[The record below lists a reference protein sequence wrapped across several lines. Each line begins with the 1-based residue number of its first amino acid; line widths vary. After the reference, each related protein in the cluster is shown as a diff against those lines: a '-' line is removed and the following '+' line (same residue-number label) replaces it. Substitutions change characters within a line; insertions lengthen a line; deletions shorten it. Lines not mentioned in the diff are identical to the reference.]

1 MAKKSFWNAY
11 DHLGGC
17 ILLNL
22 LWSLC
27 SIPWLALAAL
37 FLMAGAGQFT
47 AGRPF
52 FGLMLAIAGIEQL
65 MISPISAGL
74 WAVAAQWSDYQATAT
89 REFFPLLRQHFF
101 RSLGLWLLFTVC
113 VLVLAVNAV
122 FYQGLLGG
130 VPILAAFVAAL
141 MGWAFMF
148 ICLLQVYALALLIQ
162 DQLSLKKILRRS
174 ALLVLDNIWYSVC
187 LFLLIS
193 LILLI
198 GLVSVAGLLLFSVG
212 LIAVIDN
219 TGLREI
225 LKKYQP
231 QEKTERPRTWAQVRQ
246 AETGAEEEPRG
257 WRDLWRPWAD

>member
-17 ILLNL
+17 VLLNL
-22 LWSLC
+22 LWSLF
-27 SIPWLALAAL
+27 SVPWLALAAL
-37 FLMAGAGQFT
+37 LLMAGAGQFT

-74 WAVAAQWSDYQATAT
+74 WAVAARWSDYQVTAT
-89 REFFPLLRQHFF
+89 RDFFPFRRRHFF
-101 RSLGLWLLFTVC
+101 RSLGLWLLFTVGA
-113 VLVLAVNAV
+113 LVLAVNAV
-122 FYQGLLGG
+122 FYQGLLGD
-130 VPILAAFVAAL
+130 VPILGAFVAAL
-141 MGWAFMF
+141 MGWAFVF
-148 ICLLQVYALALLIQ
+148 ICLLQVYALALLVH
-162 DQLSLKKILRRS
+162 DQLSLKKILHRS

-198 GLVSVAGLLLFSVG
+198 GLVSVAGLLFFSVG
-212 LIAVIDN
+212 LIAVIAN

-231 QEKTERPRTWAQVRQ
+231 MEKTEKPKTWAQVRQ
-246 AETGAEEEPRG
+246 AETSAEDELRG
-257 WRDLWRPWAD
+257 WRDLWKPWD